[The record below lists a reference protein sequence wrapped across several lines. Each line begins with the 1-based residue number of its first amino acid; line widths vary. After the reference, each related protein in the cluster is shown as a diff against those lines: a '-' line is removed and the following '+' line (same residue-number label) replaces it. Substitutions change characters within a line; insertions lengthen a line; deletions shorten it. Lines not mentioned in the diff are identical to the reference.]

1 MNKCFV
7 IMPFS
12 GNIDSYYEKIYAKS
26 IQKSGLVPLRADEY
40 FGARPIMS
48 DVVKSIYESSIIL
61 ADLTNRNANV
71 NYELGIAHALGKPT
85 IMIAQKKED
94 IPFDYQHIRIHFYD
108 TSEVDW
114 QEKLSSYISNSIEAI
129 KLKPSDF
136 ALFDSEIIK
145 EHKKALSVI
154 RSIFTRQKA
163 TIQLSYNCTIDSYG
177 NCNMEISCNI
187 QCISNLSLIKWRS
200 FIPDPG
206 EIIIK
211 EAIDYYN
218 GKKVDYIVF
227 SEDSTSKDVYFILE
241 NKSPNMQFKFIIK
254 AYLDNF
260 IKELIHNGFADI
272 HHNNSSKENLNIEY
286 NYGRIVYKFP
296 NTEMFRKMNGDISLR
311 YSKEFKEAIPLE
323 KNQTDDLICFSYTPK
338 DSEKV
343 YGTKLSF
350 RLNETK

>member
-26 IQKSGLVPLRADEY
+26 IQESGLAPLRADEY

-61 ADLTNRNANV
+61 ADLTDRNANV

-94 IPFDYQHIRIHFYD
+94 IPFDYQHIRIYFYD
-108 TSEVDW
+108 TTEVDW
-114 QEKLSSYISNSIEAI
+114 QEKLSKYILKSIEAI
-129 KLKPSDF
+129 KLKPSEF

-154 RSIFTRQKA
+154 RSSFTRQKA
-163 TIQLSYNCTIDSYG
+163 KFQLSYNCTIDTFG
-177 NCNMEISCNI
+177 NCNMEISSKI
-187 QCISNLSLIKWRS
+187 KCISNLSLIKWRA
-200 FIPDPG
+200 FISEPG
-206 EIIIK
+206 EILIK

-218 GKKVDYIVF
+218 GKKVDYLVY

-241 NKSPNMQFKFIIK
+241 NKEPEMQFKFVIK
-254 AYLDNF
+254 AYLDNYT
-260 IKELIHNGFADI
+260 KELVQNGIIDI
-272 HHNNSSKENLNIEY
+272 HHNNTSKQNLNIEY
-286 NYGRIVYKFP
+286 TYGRIVYKFP
-296 NTEMFRKMNGDISLR
+296 NTEMFSKMKGDISLR

-323 KNQTDDLICFSYTPK
+323 KIQKDEFISFSYTPK
-338 DSEKV
+338 DSEKI

-350 RLNETK
+350 RLRD